1 MDTQQVTSADGTVLT
16 VETVGTGP
24 PVVLVSGAFCDRT
37 TTRFLARRLAPA
49 RTVHAF
55 DRRGRGDSGGQD
67 RPPEV
72 AAEVADL
79 AAVVEHTGGE
89 PVVYGHSSGA
99 ILALEAAMAGVPV
112 RAVAVYEPPWSVDD
126 HRHDGMADDVRDLLA
141 EGRPGDAAARFLA
154 ATGVAP
160 DALAELRASPAWAGF
175 ERLAPSLPHD
185 LALAAE
191 PLPAE
196 RLGALRLPLLVLDGG
211 DSDPWARRTTAAVT
225 AVVPGAQRRTMEGQG
240 HAVDQEA
247 LVQVLL
253 RFLAELATKG
263 R

>member
-1 MDTQQVTSADGTVLT
+1 M
-16 VETVGTGP
+16 P
-24 PVVLVSGAFCDRT
+24 
-37 TTRFLARRLAPA
+37 
-49 RTVHAF
+49 
-55 DRRGRGDSGGQD
+55 
-67 RPPEV
+67 
-72 AAEVADL
+72 
-79 AAVVEHTGGE
+79 
-89 PVVYGHSSGA
+89 
-99 ILALEAAMAGVPV
+99 
-112 RAVAVYEPPWSVDD
+112 
-126 HRHDGMADDVRDLLA
+126 
-141 EGRPGDAAARFLA
+141 
-154 ATGVAP
+154 P
-160 DALAELRASPAWAGF
+160 DALAGLRASPAWPGF

-185 LALAAE
+185 LALAAG

-225 AVVPGAQRRTMEGQG
+225 AVVPGAQRRTMEGQD